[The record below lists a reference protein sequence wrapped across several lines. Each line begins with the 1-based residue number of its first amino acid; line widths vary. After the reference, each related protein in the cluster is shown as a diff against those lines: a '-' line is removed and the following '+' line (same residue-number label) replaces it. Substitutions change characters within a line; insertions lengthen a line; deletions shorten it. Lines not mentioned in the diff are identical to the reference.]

1 MLTRIVP
8 IASGPMVIPK
18 WPYPP
23 MTLPLPDGRRRAGRL
38 RPLLI
43 GAALAIALAGPA
55 SSALADGE
63 YSGVKPVT
71 FEPAS
76 SAPFT
81 EVTGIGFD
89 CGAGFNQNDLFGLEL
104 TDVPVPPTRDEG
116 VSIILRNISKDSAG
130 RISATFEI
138 PDLAAGRYYV
148 YYLCAKQRETRIF
161 LAQPQGGL
169 FTVELLRPHP
179 TAPPSA
185 APAISRL
192 GPASGALLI
201 IVLIALA
208 SSLILRR
215 GGRAAGRRKM

>member
-1 MLTRIVP
+1 
-8 IASGPMVIPK
+8 MVIPK

-23 MTLPLPDGRRRAGRL
+23 MTLPLHGGRRKTSQVRK
-38 RPLLI
+38 LLTA
-43 GAALAIALAGPA
+43 AALAMALGGFA
-55 SSALADGE
+55 SSVLADGE

-89 CGAGFNQNDLFGLEL
+89 CGAGFDQNDLFGLEL

-116 VSIILRNISKDSAG
+116 VSIILRNISRDSAG
-130 RISATFEI
+130 RVHATFEI

-201 IVLIALA
+201 ILLIGVA
-208 SSLILRR
+208 SALILRR
-215 GGRAAGRRKM
+215 GTRASGRRKM